1 MAVSLAKR
9 GNRSMDHYL
18 DIKLLPD
25 PEFEEQVLLNAL
37 FSKFHRG
44 MSQTVAGAVGVSFPA
59 VGKRPDGQIWLGGCM
74 RLHGS
79 AKSLDKL
86 MSAGWMKGMRD
97 YTQVSDIQAVPANCQ
112 YRTVR
117 RVQAKSA
124 WNKRK
129 RSIAKGWLTEEEAQ
143 AKIPDSQQKK
153 LKHLPFIQIKS
164 LSNGNPMRI
173 YIEHGVLEDEP
184 VTGVFNS
191 YGLSATVAIPW
202 F

>member
-1 MAVSLAKR
+1 
-9 GNRSMDHYL
+9 MDYYL
-18 DIKLLPD
+18 DITLLPD

-44 MSQTVAGAVGVSFPA
+44 MSQTVPGAVGVSFPDVA
-59 VGKRPDGQIWLGGCM
+59 TRLGGRM

-79 AKSLDKL
+79 AEALDKL
-86 MSAGWMKGMRD
+86 MSSGWMKGLGD
-97 YTQVSDIQAVPANCQ
+97 YTRVSTVERVPADCQ
-112 YRTVR
+112 YRTVK

-129 RSIAKGWLTEEEAQ
+129 RSIAKGWLDEEEAE

-153 LKHLPFIQIKS
+153 LKQPFVQIKS
-164 LSNGNPMRI
+164 LSNGNDMRV
-173 YIEHGVLEDEP
+173 YIEHGELLDAP
-184 VTGVFNS
+184 ATGTFNS
-191 YGLSATVAIPW
+191 YGLSSTATIPW

>member
-1 MAVSLAKR
+1 
-9 GNRSMDHYL
+9 MDYYL
-18 DIKLLPD
+18 DITLLPD
-25 PEFEEQVLLNAL
+25 PEFEEQMLLNAL

-44 MSQTVAGAVGVSFPA
+44 MSQIAAGEVGISFPD
-59 VGKRPDGQIWLGGCM
+59 VDKRLGGRL

-79 AKSLDKL
+79 AAALDKL
-86 MSAGWMKGMRD
+86 MSTGWMKGLGD
-97 YTQVSDIQAVPANCQ
+97 YTRVSTIEPVPVDRR

-129 RSIAKGWLTEEEAQ
+129 RSIAKGWLDEEEAE

-153 LKHLPFIQIKS
+153 LKQPFVQIKS
-164 LSNGNPMRI
+164 LSNGNDMRV
-173 YIEHGVLEDEP
+173 YIEHGELLDAP
-184 VTGVFNS
+184 ATGTFNS
-191 YGLSATVAIPW
+191 YGLSSTATIPW

>member
-1 MAVSLAKR
+1 
-9 GNRSMDHYL
+9 MDYYL
-18 DIKLLPD
+18 DIKLFPD

-44 MSQTVAGAVGVSFPA
+44 MSQIVPGEVGISFPEVA
-59 VGKRPDGQIWLGGCM
+59 KRLGSVL
-74 RLHGS
+74 RLHGNAS
-79 AKSLDKL
+79 SLNQL
-86 MSAGWMKGMRD
+86 MAENWLKGMRD
-97 YTQVSDIQAVPANCQ
+97 YCQIGEVQPVPEVVQ

-143 AKIPDSQQKK
+143 TKIPDEQQKN
-153 LKHLPFIQIKS
+153 LKHLPFLQIKS
-164 LSNGNPMRI
+164 LSNGNTMRI
-173 YIEHGVLEDEP
+173 YVHHGELQNEP
-184 VTGVFNS
+184 VSGTFNS
-191 YGLSATVAIPW
+191 YGLSATATIPW

>member
-1 MAVSLAKR
+1 
-9 GNRSMDHYL
+9 MDHYL
-18 DIKLLPD
+18 EITLLPD
-25 PEFEEQVLLNAL
+25 PEFEEQLLLNAL

-44 MSQTVAGAVGVSFPA
+44 MSQSVAGEIGISFPD
-59 VGKRPDGQIWLGGCM
+59 VGKRLGGRM

-79 AKSLDKL
+79 AAALDKL
-86 MSAGWMKGMRD
+86 MCSGWMKGLGD
-97 YTQVSDIQAVPANCQ
+97 YTRVSDIQAVPAGCQ

-129 RSIAKGWLTEEEAQ
+129 RSIAKGWLTEEEAA
-143 AKIPDSQQKK
+143 AKITDNQQKS

-164 LSNGNPMRI
+164 LSNGNNMRV
-173 YIEHGVLEDEP
+173 YIEHGELQKASVAG
-184 VTGVFNS
+184 TFSS
-191 YGLSATVAIPW
+191 YGLSSTTTIPW

>member
-1 MAVSLAKR
+1 
-9 GNRSMDHYL
+9 MDYYVE
-18 DIKLLPD
+18 ITVLPD

-44 MSQTVAGAVGVSFPA
+44 MGQTVPGEVGISFPEVA
-59 VGKRPDGQIWLGGCM
+59 KRLGSVL
-74 RLHGS
+74 RLHGNES
-79 AKSLDKL
+79 SLNQL
-86 MSAGWMKGMRD
+86 MAENWLKGMRD
-97 YTQVSDIQAVPANCQ
+97 YCQVGEVHPVPEVVQ

-129 RSIAKGWLTEEEAQ
+129 RSIAKGWLTEAEAP
-143 AKIPDSQQKK
+143 AKIPDSQQKN
-153 LKHLPFIQIKS
+153 LKHVPFLQIKS

-173 YIEHGVLEDEP
+173 YIEHGALKDDP
-184 VTGVFNS
+184 VAGTFNS
-191 YGLSATVAIPW
+191 YGLSATATIPW